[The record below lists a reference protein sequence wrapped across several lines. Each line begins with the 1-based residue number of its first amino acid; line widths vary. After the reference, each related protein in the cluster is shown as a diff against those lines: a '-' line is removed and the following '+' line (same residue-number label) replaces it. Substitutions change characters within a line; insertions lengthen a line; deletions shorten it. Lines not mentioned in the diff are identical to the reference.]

1 MRFFF
6 FFFFRSWTKTK
17 KCQHKSQIF
26 PLCLASVVPHLRYC
40 LFSFCYHSH
49 SLLGL
54 SFPTGSPEWILW
66 FLWFGCSLLL
76 LLERWPQQNNRN
88 TAENQ
93 CKQKKEEVSHPK
105 SHISCVLP
113 VQYFSYNLCEK
124 LKSFLWTTYVFW
136 KRSHFSCKP
145 RPLELHQFQA
155 IISGEGCHHTPIHSR
170 WMLAA
175 YLLRENIYEIWTV
188 FYFLKI
194 NK

>member
-1 MRFFF
+1 MQYINIGCSKSLSKGLDVKLILVKLFFSF
-6 FFFFRSWTKTK
+6 CSVKVAIFSCEIFFFFRSWTKTK

-49 SLLGL
+49 SLLWL

-93 CKQKKEEVSHPK
+93 CKQKKEEASHPK
-105 SHISCVLP
+105 SHISGVLP

-124 LKSFLWTTYVFW
+124 LKTFCGQ
-136 KRSHFSCKP
+136 H
-145 RPLELHQFQA
+145 
-155 IISGEGCHHTPIHSR
+155 
-170 WMLAA
+170 M
-175 YLLRENIYEIWTV
+175 
-188 FYFLKI
+188 YFEKGLI
-194 NK
+194 FPVNPGH